1 MTPRTEVE
9 AVPVTSSLAELL
21 QRAAVSPHSRWLVYD
36 RSLDEILGV
45 LPVRSLFGLVGT
57 PAEAFNLS
65 TLVRPASNTATG
77 DVRVLNGGGLV
88 MHELGRMPNL
98 GDEVWH
104 SGWLIRVEELD
115 GRRAARLRIMPVGT
129 APARQDTT

>member
-1 MTPRTEVE
+1 
-9 AVPVTSSLAELL
+9 
-21 QRAAVSPHSRWLVYD
+21 
-36 RSLDEILGV
+36 
-45 LPVRSLFGLVGT
+45 VRSLFGLVGT

-77 DVRVLNGGGLV
+77 DVRVLNGLTRLSDLEELAGVQLATPPRDVDMLGGLV
-88 MHELGRMPNL
+88 MHKLGRMPNL
-98 GDEVWH
+98 GDEVGH

-129 APARQDTT
+129 APTRQDTT